1 MTAPALARRAALAA
15 ALALACALG
24 AVVPAAA
31 APSIAGTR
39 AQIEELGRE
48 VGALDVRVGQAAQA
62 HNQAIDRLESARA
75 RLATTRSELARA
87 RADLDRSRERL
98 AERLVAL
105 YVSGPPGF
113 VEVLLASGS
122 LTEAQTASELLDQ
135 VARGD
140 AGVVSAVRERRAR
153 LRALEAEQAD
163 AESDRERELDEARAQ
178 ESRLLALVAERRRV
192 LASARAELRRL
203 VREERERRAREAAL
217 ARAREAARSAYI
229 SSQTTAA
236 GSLPPGDYLFPVAG
250 PTRFT
255 DDWLAPRPGGRYHQG
270 IDLFA
275 ARGTPIVAIAD
286 GTLYNVGYNG
296 LGGWRLWLRDRG
308 GNAFYFAHLSAFAPG
323 AAEGAAVT
331 RGTVIGFVG
340 DSGDA
345 RGTPPHLHFEVH
357 PGGAGPVP
365 PYPLV
370 SAWPQAG

>member
-255 DDWLAPRPGGRYHQG
+255 DDWLAPRPGGR
-270 IDLFA
+270 
-275 ARGTPIVAIAD
+275 
-286 GTLYNVGYNG
+286 
-296 LGGWRLWLRDRG
+296 
-308 GNAFYFAHLSAFAPG
+308 
-323 AAEGAAVT
+323 
-331 RGTVIGFVG
+331 
-340 DSGDA
+340 
-345 RGTPPHLHFEVH
+345 
-357 PGGAGPVP
+357 
-365 PYPLV
+365 
-370 SAWPQAG
+370 